1 VSPTYTVV
9 TGDNAQPLR
18 LAIAPGYFTATGN
31 IPVNYRISRELQG
44 PYNPPIRE
52 EGAPLQK
59 LIPVESSQGKPND
72 GQPFDGPT
80 YPDKNADDIIDRE
93 TAERLVR
100 VRTQVALPN
109 MAAGDSVELTLQ
121 GADFDT
127 QLPMPGVELVQTHT
141 ISDEEFTQGYYDFIV
156 PRPFLLRICQ
166 GYLLGTYKLTNS
178 RGSGISDTSSIIV
191 DQSNT
196 EFPTCAA

>member
-1 VSPTYTVV
+1 MP
-9 TGDNAQPLR
+9 
-18 LAIAPGYFTATGN
+18 
-31 IPVNYRISRELQG
+31 
-44 PYNPPIRE
+44 
-52 EGAPLQK
+52 K

-109 MAAGDSVELTLQ
+109 MAAGDDVELTLQ

-127 QLPMPGVELVQTHT
+127 QLPMPGVELVQSHT
-141 ISDEEFTQGYYDFIV
+141 ISNEEYAQGFYDFVV

-166 GYLLGTYKLTNS
+166 GYLVGTYKLTNG
-178 RGSGISDTSSIIV
+178 RGSGISNTSSIIV
-191 DQSNT
+191 DLSNT